1 MTTTVK
7 YRHEYKIYIRLGE
20 IPELQARLRGVL
32 PRDSHA
38 GENGCYHIRSLYF
51 DNYQDCAFWEK
62 VNGGDAREK
71 FRLRCYNMN
80 FDGVLLEKKSKCR
93 GLCNKRAAPLTR
105 EQAQRLID
113 GDTEWMQAS
122 PRTSAGAL
130 CKDGVSAASPKSDF
144 RLCARAVRLSCRQSR
159 LTAKSK
165 AAYPD

>member
-20 IPELQARLRGVL
+20 IPELQARLRGV
-32 PRDSHA
+32 RDSHV

-51 DNYQDCAFWEK
+51 DNYQDRAFWEK

-80 FDGVLLEKKSKCR
+80 FDRVLLEKKSKYR

-122 PRTSAGAL
+122 PHAL
-130 CKDGVSAASPKSDF
+130 VQELYAKMEYQ
-144 RLCARAVRLSCRQSR
+144 LLRQR
-159 LTAKSK
+159 
-165 AAYPD
+165 